1 MKTTKQVFK
10 MIIEQVEKRNYFIS
24 GICYETKLLY
34 NEDKINH
41 FEMIN
46 TIDTLYEQIPT
57 IRMNKKFHCEYSKN
71 LYWWERPAHK
81 VRLSFLY
88 HLLKKRL

>member
-1 MKTTKQVFK
+1 MKTPKQVFK
-10 MIIEQVEKRNYFIS
+10 LIIEQVEERGNFIS
-24 GICYETKLLY
+24 GICYEMKTLY

-41 FEMIN
+41 EEMNNAEDI
-46 TIDTLYEQIPT
+46 LYEQRPT
-57 IRMNKKFHCEYSKN
+57 IRMNKKFHGECSKL
-71 LYWWERPAHK
+71 LYWWERPAYK